1 MYVCVYVCVYIYERD
16 DKELGHMIMETE
28 KSQDL
33 HLARGTQETQRHSSI
48 LRSKFQSESCRLQTQ
63 EGLVYQV
70 VWRQE
75 KNQSPS
81 SQALRQDFP
90 LIQGRVSPLF
100 SSGLQLMQ
108 WGPPELQR
116 PICFIQPA
124 DSNVNLIQK
133 HPHRHT
139 QSNVWLSVWTPHDPT
154 ELTHKINHVHVHG
167 DEAGNTPFCAHCT
180 MWPAIHFNFF

>member
-70 VWRQE
+70 V
-75 KNQSPS
+75 
-81 SQALRQDFP
+81 
-90 LIQGRVSPLF
+90 
-100 SSGLQLMQ
+100 
-108 WGPPELQR
+108 
-116 PICFIQPA
+116 
-124 DSNVNLIQK
+124 
-133 HPHRHT
+133 
-139 QSNVWLSVWTPHDPT
+139 
-154 ELTHKINHVHVHG
+154 
-167 DEAGNTPFCAHCT
+167 
-180 MWPAIHFNFF
+180 